1 MYIDV
6 SEMYVLYQAEM
17 CFQIFHHMFEFLT
30 ISLKNPKCVLF
41 FGHTFTFE

>member
-6 SEMYVLYQAEM
+6 SEMDILYQAVM
-17 CFQIFHHMFEFLT
+17 CFQIFHHMFENLT
-30 ISLKNPKCVLF
+30 IPFKNPKCVLF